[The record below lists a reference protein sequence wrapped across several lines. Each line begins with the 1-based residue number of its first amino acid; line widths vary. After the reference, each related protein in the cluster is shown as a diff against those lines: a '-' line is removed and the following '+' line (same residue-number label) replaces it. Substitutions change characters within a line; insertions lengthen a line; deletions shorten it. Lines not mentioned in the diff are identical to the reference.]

1 MSETGGKGLATI
13 NLCKSF
19 GALSVANNINFK
31 LDAGARHALIGP
43 NGAGKTSFV
52 NLVTGVLRPTSGTLL
67 LDGQD
72 ITALPQAQRVKRG
85 LVRTFQIT
93 ALFRRLCVLENVA
106 LAIAERQGIGGDFL
120 RPAGRHRAVIE
131 EAYDVLETL
140 GLARDA
146 LRPITELAYGR
157 QRMVEIAVSLAL
169 KPSVLL
175 LDEPA
180 AGVPPSESIMIIEA
194 IERLPSD
201 IAVLFIEHD
210 MELVFRVAQRIT
222 VLVQGSV
229 LVEGKPADIAADP
242 RVRQVYLGERKHA

>member
-1 MSETGGKGLATI
+1 MSEISGKGLATVD
-13 NLCKSF
+13 LCKSF
-19 GALSVANNINFK
+19 GALSVANRINFK

-52 NLVTGVLRPTSGTLL
+52 NLVTGVLRPTSGRLM

-93 ALFRRLCVLENVA
+93 ALFRRLCVLENVV
-106 LAIAERQGIGGDFL
+106 LAIAERQGVGADFL